1 MAKTLYV
8 YLKGGRGDAKV
19 TEIWDGAAPTEKGM
33 VDASGVIVGTDGK
46 EVAEPYRDIFRTTI
60 EADCGVSTV
69 DLNIKGSIPGVGSV
83 AALLNAPPGGSTPSI
98 TGTPTLTDES
108 DEVAHTKPRQYYKVY
123 TWLVFADDDGTPY
136 EFRKADVLGWGS
148 YPRR

>member
-46 EVAEPYRDIFRTTI
+46 EVGEPYRDISRTSVS
-60 EADCGVSTV
+60 GSSSTV
-69 DLNIKGSIPGVGSV
+69 GGSVNVTGSLPGVGSIETAV
-83 AALLNAPPGGSTPSI
+83 GVSTL
-98 TGTPTLTDES
+98 TVTPTLTTGS
-108 DEVAHTKPRQYYKVY
+108 DEVEHVRPRQHYKVY